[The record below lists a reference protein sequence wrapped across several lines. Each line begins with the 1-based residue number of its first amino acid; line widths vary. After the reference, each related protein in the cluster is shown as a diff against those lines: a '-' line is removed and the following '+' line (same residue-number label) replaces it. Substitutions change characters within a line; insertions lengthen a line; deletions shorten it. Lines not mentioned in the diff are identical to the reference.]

1 LRLAI
6 VGSDDHSG
14 LGASYARAA
23 TSLGHDARLVTADEL
38 IAGARRITVCRRFR
52 TETLVTRPLLRRLRT
67 ILMRIGPS
75 LIIVIKGRYLPRH
88 WIESL
93 RASLDAPILN
103 YYPDH
108 PLWPGYTDRQ
118 IREALFAY
126 DEVLTWSDSVAER
139 LIAHGLERVRVIPF
153 GYDPHLY
160 SAPSH
165 AVEPQWDASLIGQ
178 FYPSR
183 LPFVLAIADRKLIV
197 SGRGWRR
204 GAAGTPLRQRVQE
217 RTYGGNEVCRIYW
230 KSKAVLNILAPPN
243 ASAHNMR
250 TFEIPATRT
259 VMITTRSPEHEAL
272 FGDGGAILVES
283 PAEARS
289 ALMALENDPDR
300 RLAIAEEGHR
310 RISGHTYSDRMASLL
325 DIWLPRDQ

>member
-6 VGSDDHSG
+6 VGSDDDSG
-14 LGASYARAA
+14 LGASYVRAA
-23 TSLGHDARLVTADEL
+23 TSLGHDATLVATDEL
-38 IAGARRITVCRRFR
+38 TAGARRITVSRRFR
-52 TETLVTRPLLRRLRT
+52 IETLVTRPLLQRLHT
-67 ILMRIGPS
+67 ILVKIGPS
-75 LIIVIKGRYLPRH
+75 LVIVIKGRFLPRR

-93 RASLDAPILN
+93 RASLGAPILN

-126 DEVLTWSDSVAER
+126 DEVLTWSDTVAEG
-139 LIAHGLERVRVIPF
+139 LIAHGLECIRVIPF

-183 LPFVLAIADRKLIV
+183 LPFVLALADRELLV

-204 GAAGTPLRQRVQE
+204 GAAGTPLRERVQE
-217 RTYGGNEVCRIYW
+217 RTYVGNEVCRIYW
-230 KSKAVLNILAPPN
+230 ESKTAFNILAPSN

-250 TFEIPATRT
+250 TFEIPASRT
-259 VMITTRSPEHEAL
+259 VMITTRTPEHEAL
-272 FGDGGAILVES
+272 FGEGGAILVES

-289 ALMALENDPDR
+289 ALMALEDDPER
-300 RLAIAEEGHR
+300 RLAIAKEGHR
-310 RISGHTYSDRMASLL
+310 CISGHTYSERMASLL
-325 DIWLPRDQ
+325 EKWLPRDQ